1 MAELED
7 TLRDIVIEVGELD
20 DPAAVTLT
28 ANLFKDL
35 GLDSMQALEIVLEIE
50 QRLGI
55 KVPEARLREIRTL
68 ADAVR
73 VARELGA
80 K

>member
-1 MAELED
+1 MATLED
-7 TLRDIVIEVGELD
+7 KLRDIIVEVGELD
-20 DPAAVTLT
+20 DAAAVTAT
-28 ANLFKDL
+28 ASFFKDL

-68 ADAVR
+68 DDAVR